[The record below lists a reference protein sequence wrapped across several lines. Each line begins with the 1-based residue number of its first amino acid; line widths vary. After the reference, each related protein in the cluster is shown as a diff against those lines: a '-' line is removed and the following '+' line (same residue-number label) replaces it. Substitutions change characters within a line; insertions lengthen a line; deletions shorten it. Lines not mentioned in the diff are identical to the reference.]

1 MDVKQLGQVFTPPDI
16 VRRML
21 SLRKNRGAVLEPS
34 AGNGAFLRHLESG
47 AVGLEIDPTHAAASG
62 AIRMDFFDY
71 PAENK
76 FDTIIG
82 NPPYVRHRD
91 IPEATRKKLKSP
103 LLDGRANLFLF
114 FIEKCAHHLRDGGEL
129 IFITPRDFLKL
140 TAASRLNRMLH
151 DSGTITD
158 CIETGDARIFADASP
173 NCAIWRFVKGDFSRR
188 TADGRKFSLMNGQ
201 IAFVQSDYTAP
212 LADIFAV
219 KVGAVSGMDA
229 VFANPRHGNRDFV
242 CSQTAAT
249 GNTRRMIYNIRPDC
263 LLPHKQQLMARK
275 IRPFNESNWWQ
286 WGRAHFESKLPRLY
300 VNAKTRARAP
310 FFTHP
315 SPDYDGSV
323 LALFPRRASADLSR
337 LCAMLNEVDWK
348 ELGFVCDGRFLFGQ
362 RSLQTCLLPSVFP
375 RESGMP
381 LMRV

>member
-114 FIEKCAHHLRDGGEL
+114 FIEKCARHLRDGGEL

-188 TADGRKFSLMNGQ
+188 TIRRAKILSDERPNCLRPKRLHRAIGGHLRR
-201 IAFVQSDYTAP
+201 QS
-212 LADIFAV
+212 
-219 KVGAVSGMDA
+219 GGGE
-229 VFANPRHGNRDFV
+229 RHGCGFCQSPPRQPRF
-242 CSQTAAT
+242 
-249 GNTRRMIYNIRPDC
+249 C
-263 LLPHKQQLMARK
+263 LLANGGDRQHPPHDLQH
-275 IRPFNESNWWQ
+275 S
-286 WGRAHFESKLPRLY
+286 PRLSFAAQATTHG
-300 VNAKTRARAP
+300 AKNPP
-310 FFTHP
+310 FQRKQL
-315 SPDYDGSV
+315 V
-323 LALFPRRASADLSR
+323 
-337 LCAMLNEVDWK
+337 AM
-348 ELGFVCDGRFLFGQ
+348 GAGAF
-362 RSLQTCLLPSVFP
+362 
-375 RESGMP
+375 
-381 LMRV
+381 